1 MRRVGHDHG
10 ARVVSGHRPFAERY
24 VAAGGTVLFGETSEL
39 TGGEHIVG
47 DADAWPTRRCV
58 TASGVFDELPSDH
71 RGQGANLLGS
81 QPTQGNIAGGLTTIE
96 EKALG
101 NIQKIG
107 ERQVARCARAG
118 RGAERAGLHF
128 MDTSSAA
135 AESITL
141 MAGGGRASSTCS
153 PTGQGNIIGNPIV
166 PVVKITANPNTAA
179 TMPEHIDIDVS
190 EVITGHEPRRGGDGD
205 RGARGADC
213 LGSLG
218 LGRSA
223 RASRVR
229 PDPAA
234 PHGLGRQTPEVLV
247 ESLRSGPATLADVA
261 GLAGVHTSTASRA
274 LNERTR
280 PKVSRST
287 VAAVL
292 DAARELNYRP
302 NSLARGL
309 KMSRTFTVGML
320 IPDLTNPLFP
330 PIVRGIEDRLR
341 ESGWTLIIANTDN
354 DDIKERSLLDS
365 MTARRVDGLILAT
378 ARRDYPLLDEII
390 ASGIPTVLVNR
401 TTDEPTVPAVLGD
414 DHSGIGQAVR
424 HLAALGHTKIA
435 HVGGTQAVST
445 ASPATTA
452 SSPGCGPKGSTPTR
466 RGSSSPGGSRRTV
479 VPRHSRSCSTAAPT
493 SRRSSAATTS
503 SRSVSTR

>member
-1 MRRVGHDHG
+1 M
-10 ARVVSGHRPFAERY
+10 
-24 VAAGGTVLFGETSEL
+24 
-39 TGGEHIVG
+39 
-47 DADAWPTRRCV
+47 
-58 TASGVFDELPSDH
+58 
-71 RGQGANLLGS
+71 
-81 QPTQGNIAGGLTTIE
+81 
-96 EKALG
+96 
-101 NIQKIG
+101 
-107 ERQVARCARAG
+107 
-118 RGAERAGLHF
+118 
-128 MDTSSAA
+128 
-135 AESITL
+135 
-141 MAGGGRASSTCS
+141 
-153 PTGQGNIIGNPIV
+153 
-166 PVVKITANPNTAA
+166 
-179 TMPEHIDIDVS
+179 
-190 EVITGHEPRRGGDGD
+190 
-205 RGARGADC
+205 
-213 LGSLG
+213 
-218 LGRSA
+218 
-223 RASRVR
+223 
-229 PDPAA
+229 
-234 PHGLGRQTPEVLV
+234 

-280 PKVSRST
+280 PKVSNST

-354 DDIKERSLLDS
+354 DDVKERSVLDS

-378 ARRDYPLLDEII
+378 ARRDYPLLDEIN

-445 ASPATTA
+445 GLARHHSFVSWMRTEGLDADPSRIIFARWFQEDRGAEAFEELLDSGADFTAVVCGNDLIALGVYHVMRERGLRCPDDISVVGYNDTSFNDSLWPPLTSVRIPHYEIGFRAADLLIDAIDRPVAAPVAAPADVRIK
-452 SSPGCGPKGSTPTR
+452 PELVVRGSTAEP
-466 RGSSSPGGSRRTV
+466 P
-479 VPRHSRSCSTAAPT
+479 A
-493 SRRSSAATTS
+493 
-503 SRSVSTR
+503 